1 MILDCEVDFEV
12 TIILRRMFLA
22 TGRTLVDMGKG
33 KMKFRLNNEEV
44 KFNICMSMKRSG
56 EL

>member
-33 KMKFRLNNEEV
+33 KMKFRLNNKEV